1 MPRALRSTL
10 LGLGCLLAGAATF
23 APGLLRAAPP
33 PPPVGQ
39 RVADF
44 SANDDQGNAHSLS
57 GYHGKTVVL
66 VFWGSACPTSQAY
79 AQRIQAVASAATGR
93 GAVVLGVAS
102 NAGDDAATVGRAK
115 GGQGLSIPILID
127 QGGAIAHACG
137 AVVTPT
143 ACVIDGEGV
152 MRYLGA
158 IDDDPQGGRRNATQY
173 LRDAVDAVLSGQAPA
188 QATTRA
194 TGSRISP

>member
-1 MPRALRSTL
+1 MEFPMARALRSTL
-10 LGLGCLLAGAATF
+10 LGLGCLLAAL
-23 APGLLRAAPP
+23 APTTLLRACPP
-33 PPPVGQ
+33 PGQ
-39 RVADF
+39 PVADF
-44 SANDDQGNAHSLS
+44 SAQDDQGGQHSLS

-79 AQRIQAVASAATGR
+79 AQRIQAVASAAGGR

-102 NAGDDAATVGRAK
+102 NAGDDAATVSRVK

-127 QGGAIAHACG
+127 QGGAIARACG

-158 IDDDPQGGRRNATQY
+158 IDNDPQGSRRDATPY
-173 LRDAVDAVLSGQAPA
+173 LRQAIDAVLSGQAPPTA
-188 QATTRA
+188 STRA
-194 TGSRISP
+194 TGSRISS